1 MTIEIGQKIERWT
14 VLEKLSKNG
23 RVYYRCQ
30 CECGTFKDVNY
41 CLFALTK
48 SLLYDMIFL

>member
-1 MTIEIGQKIERWT
+1 MTIEIGQKIGRWT

-30 CECGTFKDVNY
+30 
-41 CLFALTK
+41 
-48 SLLYDMIFL
+48 